1 MFKHILGSKIYS
13 LLLLLLISGWI
24 QLMGKTVDEFGR
36 TSLSQWG
43 ISLLIL
49 TYSLSFVGILLNHAK
64 GLEYLKQSR
73 LFVLLLG
80 GSCVSLLW
88 SVDFYFTATRLIG
101 VLGIAAIALLIA
113 TRFSVTEFLQ
123 WLLWFFLLLAI
134 VNYSVIYLYPDIS
147 LSEQGNYAS
156 AWKGIFYQKNH
167 LTQAMVFFIV
177 ISYIQLLTRKISL
190 ATFMFIVILA
200 MPLVY
205 FSRSMTAIVLLMG
218 GFFMA
223 TLIAF
228 YYKRQFSVH
237 WIFLSLLVMIAGA
250 YLFKG
255 DLLVLV
261 GKSETLT
268 GRTITWSI
276 VYEQAKMMPV
286 LGHGYGTWV
295 DYHLAPKQYE
305 DLLSFGGHNGYLD
318 IFFWFGWLGVFLF
331 TVFIIDSAKKIYI
344 LLKNKSDY
352 SSLIFLSVFFIMF
365 VTANITESLIL
376 VRSGLTWTLFV
387 IVVFKINELYAQY
400 SSELRH

>member
-1 MFKHILGSKIYS
+1 M
-13 LLLLLLISGWI
+13 
-24 QLMGKTVDEFGR
+24 
-36 TSLSQWG
+36 
-43 ISLLIL
+43 
-49 TYSLSFVGILLNHAK
+49 
-64 GLEYLKQSR
+64 
-73 LFVLLLG
+73 
-80 GSCVSLLW
+80 
-88 SVDFYFTATRLIG
+88 
-101 VLGIAAIALLIA
+101 
-113 TRFSVTEFLQ
+113 
-123 WLLWFFLLLAI
+123 
-134 VNYSVIYLYPDIS
+134 
-147 LSEQGNYAS
+147 
-156 AWKGIFYQKNH
+156 
-167 LTQAMVFFIV
+167 
-177 ISYIQLLTRKISL
+177 
-190 ATFMFIVILA
+190 
-200 MPLVY
+200 
-205 FSRSMTAIVLLMG
+205 
-218 GFFMA
+218 
-223 TLIAF
+223 
-228 YYKRQFSVH
+228 H

-276 VYEQAKMMPV
+276 VYEQAKIMPV

-331 TVFIIDSAKKIYI
+331 TVFIVDSAKKIYI